1 MNKAIKYTLIPF
13 TRNVLKL
20 CVLVS
25 FRLDRHLFGRHPAS
39 AIAISHADINTEYFC
54 FDPIRMIAKT
64 SSADTQASTQY
75 RQHKHQRWFA
85 QIIDIAINHR
95 TSNCPKDG
103 R

>member
-1 MNKAIKYTLIPF
+1 MGKVEAEIYAGLLSWSMVVKGG
-13 TRNVLKL
+13 
-20 CVLVS
+20 
-25 FRLDRHLFGRHPAS
+25 LDRHLFGTHPAS

-85 QIIDIAINHR
+85 QIIDIAINHS